1 MFQLPVHQINKHNI
15 LFLLMSVQCADTS
28 TVLKEEVQY
37 LLVFCRLENGF
48 CDQFAALGSPKQP
61 WGDRDDALT

>member
-37 LLVFCRLENGF
+37 LLVLQARKWF

-61 WGDRDDALT
+61 WGDRDDAST